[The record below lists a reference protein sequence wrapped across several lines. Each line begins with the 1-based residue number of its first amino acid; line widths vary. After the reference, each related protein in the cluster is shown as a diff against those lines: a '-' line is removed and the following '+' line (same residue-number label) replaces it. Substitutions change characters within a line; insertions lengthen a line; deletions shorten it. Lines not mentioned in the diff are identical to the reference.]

1 MISSEGG
8 QGSVVI
14 IYPEKCQA
22 GQASRDFPNGP
33 FFETFP
39 VKPGKFRNHLC
50 HHLSTTTETTNGVF
64 LPPTKVLAAWWY
76 TYPSEKMI
84 EFVNGFR
91 MTTRI

>member
-64 LPPTKVLAAWWY
+64 FASDQGIGCLVVYLPL
-76 TYPSEKMI
+76 
-84 EFVNGFR
+84 
-91 MTTRI
+91 